1 MENKIEHI
9 AYELFRQWTKKAALD
24 YPDLDF
30 TIIDEGV
37 LLKNFKESLHQALN
51 SLIKTE
57 KAEKR
62 LMSGYDYGF
71 VVGFIQGNL
80 NTLWFFEYITKR
92 SNVFKSLLINKALW
106 MYLQNETVAA
116 IKIQAIYEKMYEESV
131 NLESLDYDLPKAKI
145 TDYNIDKL
153 QAAEFGGYEDNLVMV
168 FLKNKISEQVLS
180 LLKIKAKNYLP
191 DLENY
196 LSITLVEK
204 WIYDKEELAAKR
216 IE

>member
-1 MENKIEHI
+1 MENKIERI

-204 WIYDKEELAAKR
+204 WIYDKEVLVAKR

>member
-1 MENKIEHI
+1 MENKIERI
-9 AYELFRQWTKKAALD
+9 VYELFRQWTKKAALD

-204 WIYDKEELAAKR
+204 WIYDKEVLVAKR

>member
-1 MENKIEHI
+1 MENKIERI
-9 AYELFRQWTKKAALD
+9 VYELFRQWTKKAALD

-204 WIYDKEELAAKR
+204 WIYDKEVLAAKR